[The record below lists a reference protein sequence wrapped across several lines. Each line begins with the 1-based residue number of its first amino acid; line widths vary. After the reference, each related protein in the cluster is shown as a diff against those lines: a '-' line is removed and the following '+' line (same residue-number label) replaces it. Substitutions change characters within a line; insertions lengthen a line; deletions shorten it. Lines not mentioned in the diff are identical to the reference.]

1 VGSLKVTMLHA
12 QHSSGIQDND
22 QLVYGGEAGSFLLQ
36 FADGRRAFFAGDTCV
51 FSDMALYK
59 ELYAPELAVLP
70 IGDYYTMDP
79 KQAAMAARLLGA
91 KKVIPI
97 HFGSF
102 PILSGTPQE
111 LAALVQGQSIEVWE
125 LTPGQTVQW

>member
-1 VGSLKVTMLHA
+1 
-12 QHSSGIQDND
+12 
-22 QLVYGGEAGSFLLQ
+22 
-36 FADGRRAFFAGDTCV
+36 
-51 FSDMALYK
+51 
-59 ELYAPELAVLP
+59 
-70 IGDYYTMDP
+70 
-79 KQAAMAARLLGA
+79 MAARLLGA